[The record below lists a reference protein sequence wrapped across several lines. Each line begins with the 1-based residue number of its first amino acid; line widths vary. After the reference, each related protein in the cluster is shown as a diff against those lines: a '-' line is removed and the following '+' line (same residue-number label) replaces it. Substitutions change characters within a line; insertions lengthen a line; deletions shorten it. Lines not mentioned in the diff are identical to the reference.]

1 MVKRYK
7 KGRIIPQYNKHVPNI
22 PSFYFNYGLEYHAE
36 NLLGRNELSR
46 IYMDVSHVGEFD
58 WGWQMSTLSDQRKKW
73 IIPSNDV
80 FTIGLQQS
88 FWHNNISLSFE
99 VENIFDKENY
109 MEFKMPLQG
118 RTFKTKLRFNLFRD
132 KTSGGA
138 MSL

>member
-1 MVKRYK
+1 M
-7 KGRIIPQYNKHVPNI
+7 
-22 PSFYFNYGLEYHAE
+22 EYHAE